1 MNKITYFILLLSFIG
16 YISTSKFC
24 MEMTTKEECISHKL
38 SSLEEILEVIIVI
51 MLKVLLAIMKM
62 KTVVMLMM
70 IQILKNQKKK
80 LTN

>member
-1 MNKITYFILLLSFIG
+1 
-16 YISTSKFC
+16 
-24 MEMTTKEECISHKL
+24 MEMTTKEECISHKV
-38 SSLEEILEVIIVI
+38 SSLEENLGGDYCCYVEGL
-51 MLKVLLAIMKM
+51 MAIMKM